1 VNLSW
6 LLGAFTFP
14 GLFLWSLLSLDS
26 GSATGGNFMFYFVI
40 GFVLGIFLFSYGA
53 DRMIEQKAEQ
63 KGWIEIRGRKFRVI
77 EINGTQGEDI
87 GGGE

>member
-1 VNLSW
+1 MSKAMDALKA
-6 LLGAFTFP
+6 LE
-14 GLFLWSLLSLDS
+14 
-26 GSATGGNFMFYFVI
+26 
-40 GFVLGIFLFSYGA
+40 

-77 EINGTQGEDI
+77 EINGMQGEDI

>member
-1 VNLSW
+1 
-6 LLGAFTFP
+6 
-14 GLFLWSLLSLDS
+14 
-26 GSATGGNFMFYFVI
+26 
-40 GFVLGIFLFSYGA
+40 
-53 DRMIEQKAEQ
+53 MIEQKAEQ

>member
-1 VNLSW
+1 
-6 LLGAFTFP
+6 
-14 GLFLWSLLSLDS
+14 
-26 GSATGGNFMFYFVI
+26 M
-40 GFVLGIFLFSYGA
+40 LGIFLFSYGA

-63 KGWIEIRGRKFRVI
+63 KGWIEIRGGKFRVI